1 MSITSTSLA
10 ATTIFISLD
19 LISLLP
25 IIVALVS
32 IKLALNLFLNS
43 KSALKFLFFSGIR
56 LVIQYLSVIPSHPF
70 SAFTEYFFPLY
81 HHNLVLLI
89 GHQIH
94 QEGPHE
100 EYKSL

>member
-32 IKLALNLFLNS
+32 IKLALNLFLYTNS
-43 KSALKFLFFSGIR
+43 LLNSFSSSGI
-56 LVIQYLSVIPSHPF
+56 IETTQNLSVIPVNPF
-70 SAFTEYFFPLY
+70 FAVTEYFFFS
-81 HHNLVLLI
+81 I
-89 GHQIH
+89 
-94 QEGPHE
+94 
-100 EYKSL
+100 SS